1 MISAYFASGEIEVRR
16 ASTDDIDNIRNLQL
30 SYDNQIEITKFA
42 KMSYKEYL
50 TWHVFNSLDSTYML
64 YIKGEFT
71 AILGLGAE
79 NNLFF
84 LTSSNLM
91 NYKKW
96 AVKYFKDI
104 LIHIMRLEWA
114 TKCKVFIDDDYKSS
128 IKWAVSHDFKFKSL
142 IELEEGVKFGIYEYT
157 IQKDNL
163 SL

>member
-1 MISAYFASGEIEVRR
+1 MIETFAGGNIVVRKATVR
-16 ASTDDIDNIRNLQL
+16 DIDIIRNLQL
-30 SYDNQIEITKFA
+30 SYDNQIEIAKLA

-96 AVKYFKDI
+96 AVKYFRDI
-104 LIHIMRLEWA
+104 LTFIMQIEGSN
-114 TKCKVFIDDDYKSS
+114 KCKVFIDYDYKSS
-128 IKWAVSHDFKFKSL
+128 INWAIRHGFKFKSL
-142 IELEEGVKFGIYEYT
+142 IELEEEVKFGVYEYT
-157 IQKDNL
+157 IQKDKL